1 MSFQQELDL
10 ARIRQSLRALW
21 LAQLVLF
28 AVVFGLSFMSGR
40 VLDEWLSITI
50 NAVAG
55 VLVFVFWLLPSISYA
70 NTFVDI
76 TSTRIIS
83 RGGLFAR
90 VRRELSWSQ
99 VTGIEYSRTKGI
111 VILAVEEPP
120 LILTRMP
127 RAKAL
132 AEELRATLAK

>member
-1 MSFQQELDL
+1 
-10 ARIRQSLRALW
+10 
-21 LAQLVLF
+21 
-28 AVVFGLSFMSGR
+28 MSGR

-83 RGGLFAR
+83 RGGLFGR

>member
-1 MSFQQELDL
+1 M
-10 ARIRQSLRALW
+10 LW
-21 LAQLVLF
+21 MAQLVLF

-40 VLDEWLSITI
+40 VLEDWLAITI
-50 NAVAG
+50 NVVAG
-55 VLVFVFWLLPSISYA
+55 VLIALFWLLPSIRYA
-70 NTFVDI
+70 TTFIDI
-76 TSTRIIS
+76 TSARIIS

-111 VILAVEEPP
+111 VILAGEEPP

-132 AEELRATLAK
+132 AEELRATLA

>member
-1 MSFQQELDL
+1 M
-10 ARIRQSLRALW
+10 LW
-21 LAQLVLF
+21 VAQLVLF

-40 VLDEWLSITI
+40 VLEEWLALTI
-50 NAVAG
+50 NVVAG
-55 VLVFVFWLLPSISYA
+55 VLIALFWLLPSIRYA
-70 NTFVDI
+70 TTFVDI

-99 VTGIEYSRTKGI
+99 VTGIESSRTKGI
-111 VILAVEEPP
+111 IILAGEEPP

>member
-1 MSFQQELDL
+1 M
-10 ARIRQSLRALW
+10 
-21 LAQLVLF
+21 AQLVLF

-40 VLDEWLSITI
+40 VLEDWLAITI
-50 NAVAG
+50 NVVAG
-55 VLVFVFWLLPSISYA
+55 VLIALFWLLPSIRYA
-70 NTFVDI
+70 TTFIDI
-76 TSTRIIS
+76 TSARIIS

-111 VILAVEEPP
+111 VILAGEEPP

-132 AEELRATLAK
+132 AEELRATLA

>member
-10 ARIRQSLRALW
+10 ARIRQSFRVLW
-21 LAQLVLF
+21 LAQVVLF
-28 AVVFGLSFMSGR
+28 VVVFALSFLSGR

-50 NAVAG
+50 NSAAG
-55 VLVFVFWLLPSISYA
+55 LLIALFWLLPSIRYA
-70 NTFVDI
+70 TTFVDI

-90 VRRELSWSQ
+90 VRRELPWSQ
-99 VTGIEYSRTKGI
+99 VTAIEYSRTKGI
-111 VILAVEEPP
+111 VILAGEEPP

>member
-1 MSFQQELDL
+1 M
-10 ARIRQSLRALW
+10 LW
-21 LAQLVLF
+21 LAQVVLF
-28 AVVFGLSFMSGR
+28 VVVFALSFLSGR

-50 NAVAG
+50 NSAAG
-55 VLVFVFWLLPSISYA
+55 VLIAVFWLLPSIRYA
-70 NTFVDI
+70 TTFVDI

-111 VILAVEEPP
+111 VILAGEDAP

>member
-1 MSFQQELDL
+1 M
-10 ARIRQSLRALW
+10 LW
-21 LAQLVLF
+21 VAQLVLF
-28 AVVFGLSFMSGR
+28 TVVFGLSFMSGR
-40 VLDEWLSITI
+40 VLEDWLAITI
-50 NAVAG
+50 NVAAG
-55 VLVFVFWLLPSISYA
+55 VLIALFWLLPSIRYA
-70 NTFVDI
+70 TTFVDI

-99 VTGIEYSRTKGI
+99 VTGIEYSRTRGI
-111 VILAVEEPP
+111 VILAGEEPP

>member
-1 MSFQQELDL
+1 M
-10 ARIRQSLRALW
+10 LW
-21 LAQLVLF
+21 VAQLVLF

-40 VLDEWLSITI
+40 VLEEWLAITI
-50 NAVAG
+50 NVAAG
-55 VLVFVFWLLPSISYA
+55 VLIAAFWLLPSIRYA
-70 NTFVDI
+70 TTFVDI

-83 RGGLFAR
+83 RAGLFAR

-111 VILAVEEPP
+111 VILAGEEPP

>member
-1 MSFQQELDL
+1 M
-10 ARIRQSLRALW
+10 LW
-21 LAQLVLF
+21 LAQVVLF

-40 VLDEWLSITI
+40 VLEDWLAITI
-50 NAVAG
+50 NAAAG
-55 VLVFVFWLLPSISYA
+55 VLIAFFWLLPSIRYA
-70 NTFVDI
+70 TTFVDI

-111 VILAVEEPP
+111 VILAGEEPP

>member
-1 MSFQQELDL
+1 V
-10 ARIRQSLRALW
+10 LW
-21 LAQLVLF
+21 VAQVVLF
-28 AVVFGLSFMSGR
+28 VVVFALSFLSGR
-40 VLDEWLSITI
+40 VLEDWLAITI
-50 NAVAG
+50 NVMAG
-55 VLVFVFWLLPSISYA
+55 VLIALFWLLPSIRYA
-70 NTFVDI
+70 TTFVDI

-111 VILAVEEPP
+111 VILAGEEPP

>member
-1 MSFQQELDL
+1 M
-10 ARIRQSLRALW
+10 LW

-40 VLDEWLSITI
+40 VLEDWLAITI
-50 NAVAG
+50 NAAAG
-55 VLVFVFWLLPSISYA
+55 VLIAFFWLLPSIRYA
-70 NTFVDI
+70 TTFVDI

-111 VILAVEEPP
+111 VILVGEEPP

>member
-10 ARIRQSLRALW
+10 ARIRQSLRVLW
-21 LAQLVLF
+21 LAQVVLF

-40 VLDEWLSITI
+40 VLDQWLSITI

-55 VLVFVFWLLPSISYA
+55 VLVFVFWLLPSIRYA

-111 VILAVEEPP
+111 VILAGEEPP

>member
-1 MSFQQELDL
+1 M
-10 ARIRQSLRALW
+10 
-21 LAQLVLF
+21 VLF

-50 NAVAG
+50 NVVAG
-55 VLVFVFWLLPSISYA
+55 ALAFVFWLLPSIRYA

-111 VILAVEEPP
+111 IILAGEEPP

>member
-1 MSFQQELDL
+1 M
-10 ARIRQSLRALW
+10 LW

-28 AVVFGLSFMSGR
+28 VVVFGLSFMSGR
-40 VLDEWLSITI
+40 VLDDWLSITI

-55 VLVFVFWLLPSISYA
+55 LLIVAFWLLPSIRYA
-70 NTFVDI
+70 TAFVDI

-99 VTGIEYSRTKGI
+99 ITGIEYSRTKGI
-111 VILAVEEPP
+111 VILAGDEPP

>member
-1 MSFQQELDL
+1 M
-10 ARIRQSLRALW
+10 LW

-50 NAVAG
+50 NAAAG
-55 VLVFVFWLLPSISYA
+55 VLIAFFWLLPIIRYA
-70 NTFVDI
+70 TTFVDI

-99 VTGIEYSRTKGI
+99 VAGIEYSRTKGI
-111 VILAVEEPP
+111 VILAGDEPP

>member
-10 ARIRQSLRALW
+10 ARIRQSLRVLW
-21 LAQLVLF
+21 LAQLILF

-50 NAVAG
+50 NVVAG
-55 VLVFVFWLLPSISYA
+55 ALAFVFWLLPSIRYA

-90 VRRELSWSQ
+90 VRRELSWSH

-111 VILAVEEPP
+111 IILAGEEPP

>member
-1 MSFQQELDL
+1 M
-10 ARIRQSLRALW
+10 LW
-21 LAQLVLF
+21 VAQLVLF
-28 AVVFGLSFMSGR
+28 TVVFWLSFMSGR
-40 VLDEWLSITI
+40 VLEDWLAITI
-50 NAVAG
+50 NVMAG
-55 VLVFVFWLLPSISYA
+55 VLIALFWLLPSIRYA
-70 NTFVDI
+70 TTFVDI

-111 VILAVEEPP
+111 VILAGEEPP

>member
-1 MSFQQELDL
+1 M
-10 ARIRQSLRALW
+10 LW
-21 LAQLVLF
+21 LAQVVLF

-40 VLDEWLSITI
+40 VLDQWLSITI
-50 NAVAG
+50 IAVAG
-55 VLVFVFWLLPSISYA
+55 VLVFVFWLLPSIRYA

-83 RGGLFAR
+83 RGGLLAR

-111 VILAVEEPP
+111 VILAGEEPP

>member
-1 MSFQQELDL
+1 M
-10 ARIRQSLRALW
+10 LW

-40 VLDEWLSITI
+40 GLEEWLSITI

-55 VLVFVFWLLPSISYA
+55 GLVGLFWLLPSIRYA

-76 TSTRIIS
+76 TNTRIIS

-99 VTGIEYSRTKGI
+99 ITGIEYSRTKGI
-111 VILAVEEPP
+111 VILAGEEPP

>member
-1 MSFQQELDL
+1 M
-10 ARIRQSLRALW
+10 LW
-21 LAQLVLF
+21 VAQLVLF

-40 VLDEWLSITI
+40 VLEDWLAITI
-50 NAVAG
+50 NVAAG
-55 VLVFVFWLLPSISYA
+55 VLIAVFWLLPSIRYA
-70 NTFVDI
+70 TTFVDI

-90 VRRELSWSQ
+90 VRRELSRSH

-111 VILAVEEPP
+111 VILAGEEPP

>member
-1 MSFQQELDL
+1 M
-10 ARIRQSLRALW
+10 LW
-21 LAQLVLF
+21 VAQLVLF

-40 VLDEWLSITI
+40 VLEEWLALTI
-50 NAVAG
+50 NVVAG
-55 VLVFVFWLLPSISYA
+55 LLIAVFWLLPSIRYA
-70 NTFVDI
+70 TTFVDI

-111 VILAVEEPP
+111 IILAGEEPP
-120 LILTRMP
+120 LILTRMH

>member
-1 MSFQQELDL
+1 M
-10 ARIRQSLRALW
+10 
-21 LAQLVLF
+21 AQLVLF

-40 VLDEWLSITI
+40 VLEDWLAITI
-50 NAVAG
+50 NVVAG
-55 VLVFVFWLLPSISYA
+55 VLISLFWLLPSIRYA
-70 NTFVDI
+70 TTFVDI

-111 VILAVEEPP
+111 VILAGEEPP

>member
-1 MSFQQELDL
+1 VSFQQELDL
-10 ARIRQSLRALW
+10 ARIRQSFRVLW
-21 LAQLVLF
+21 LAQVVLF
-28 AVVFGLSFMSGR
+28 VVVFGLSFVSGR
-40 VLDEWLSITI
+40 VLDDWLSITI
-50 NAVAG
+50 NSAAG
-55 VLVFVFWLLPSISYA
+55 VLVALFWLLPSIRYA
-70 NTFVDI
+70 TTFVDI

-99 VTGIEYSRTKGI
+99 VTGIEFSRTKGI
-111 VILAVEEPP
+111 VILAGEDAP

>member
-1 MSFQQELDL
+1 M
-10 ARIRQSLRALW
+10 LW
-21 LAQLVLF
+21 LAQVVLF

-40 VLDEWLSITI
+40 VLDQWLSITI

-55 VLVFVFWLLPSISYA
+55 VLVFVFWLLPSIRYA

-83 RGGLFAR
+83 RSGLFAR

-111 VILAVEEPP
+111 VILAGEEPP

>member
-1 MSFQQELDL
+1 M
-10 ARIRQSLRALW
+10 LW
-21 LAQLVLF
+21 VAQLVLF

-40 VLDEWLSITI
+40 VLEDWLAITI
-50 NAVAG
+50 NVAAG
-55 VLVFVFWLLPSISYA
+55 VLIALFWLLPSIRYA
-70 NTFVDI
+70 TTFVDI
-76 TSTRIIS
+76 TSTRVIS

-111 VILAVEEPP
+111 VILAGEEPP

>member
-1 MSFQQELDL
+1 MLI
-10 ARIRQSLRALW
+10 A
-21 LAQLVLF
+21 
-28 AVVFGLSFMSGR
+28 
-40 VLDEWLSITI
+40 
-50 NAVAG
+50 
-55 VLVFVFWLLPSISYA
+55 VFWLLPSIRYA
-70 NTFVDI
+70 TTFVDI

-111 VILAVEEPP
+111 VILAGEEPP

>member
-1 MSFQQELDL
+1 M
-10 ARIRQSLRALW
+10 LW
-21 LAQLVLF
+21 MAQLVLF

-40 VLDEWLSITI
+40 VLEDWLAITI
-50 NAVAG
+50 NVVAG
-55 VLVFVFWLLPSISYA
+55 VLIALFWLLPSIRYA
-70 NTFVDI
+70 TTFIDI
-76 TSTRIIS
+76 TSARIIS

-111 VILAVEEPP
+111 VILAGEEPP

>member
-1 MSFQQELDL
+1 M
-10 ARIRQSLRALW
+10 LW
-21 LAQLVLF
+21 VAQLVLF

-40 VLDEWLSITI
+40 VLEEWLALTI
-50 NAVAG
+50 NVVAG
-55 VLVFVFWLLPSISYA
+55 VLIALFWLLPSIRYA
-70 NTFVDI
+70 TTFVDI

-90 VRRELSWSQ
+90 VRREMSWSQ

-111 VILAVEEPP
+111 IILAGEEPP

>member
-1 MSFQQELDL
+1 M
-10 ARIRQSLRALW
+10 LW
-21 LAQLVLF
+21 LPQVVLF
-28 AVVFGLSFMSGR
+28 AVVFGLSFVSGR
-40 VLDEWLSITI
+40 VLDNWLAITI
-50 NAVAG
+50 NSLAG
-55 VLVFVFWLLPSISYA
+55 VLVAFFWLLPSIRYA
-70 NTFVDI
+70 TTFVDI

-111 VILAVEEPP
+111 VILAGEDAP

>member
-1 MSFQQELDL
+1 M
-10 ARIRQSLRALW
+10 LW

-40 VLDEWLSITI
+40 VLEDWLAITI
-50 NAVAG
+50 NAAAG
-55 VLVFVFWLLPSISYA
+55 VLIAFFWLLPSIRYA
-70 NTFVDI
+70 TTFVDI
-76 TSTRIIS
+76 TSTRIIY

-111 VILAVEEPP
+111 VILAGEEPP